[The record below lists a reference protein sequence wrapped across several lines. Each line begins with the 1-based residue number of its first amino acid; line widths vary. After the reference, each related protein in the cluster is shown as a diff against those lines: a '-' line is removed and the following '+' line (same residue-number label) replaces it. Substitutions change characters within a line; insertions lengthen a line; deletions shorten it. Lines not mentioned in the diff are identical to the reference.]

1 MTESESESESESQ
14 SSGAALVPSPAGD
27 PATLEIVRHALGSVA
42 DEMALIIARTAY
54 SATVRDALDY
64 STGILNADG
73 ELVAQG
79 LGIAL
84 HLGSFPSAVGHVA
97 RAYGTSFQ
105 PGDVFILNDPYGWGG
120 IHLPDIYLIK
130 PIFHDG
136 TVRAFAAAVAHQTD
150 VGGLIPS
157 SNSTTTTEIFQEG
170 LRLPGIHL
178 YEAGTVN
185 QAVLDIIAANVRVP
199 HMVLG
204 DIRAQLA
211 AVDAGERGYLEL
223 IARYGADG
231 MAELE
236 EALLTLAER
245 MARREIESFPDG
257 RYHQVAWIDSDSV
270 GPDPIRIEVDVTVAG
285 DSITVD
291 FAGTSRQ
298 VPGGINS
305 PLPFTK
311 SAVYAATRLV
321 LDRSIPNSGGYF
333 RAITVT
339 ADEGTVV
346 NPLFPAACGA
356 RGITGFR
363 VMDAVTGALAQAAP
377 DRVPADGEGGNTI
390 ISMGGDDAVGRPF
403 VYVDMFSGARG
414 AGKGYDGPAGVPHPG
429 SNNANMPIEIAE
441 STYPLHFVR
450 YGIVEDSASPGQ
462 WRGSPALVRE
472 FDYLGPDVEVQ
483 VRSDKRAH
491 LPFGLA
497 GGAPGRPSMTTVEHS
512 GEVTERPVIG
522 PSPLRTG
529 DRFRHE
535 LASGAGWGDPLAR
548 DPAAVLRDV
557 RNGVIGV
564 ARALAD
570 YGVVITA
577 DEQVDGR
584 ATDAE
589 RDRRRVNGGG

>member
-1 MTESESESESESQ
+1 MDDARS
-14 SSGAALVPSPAGD
+14 SPARD

-42 DEMALIIARTAY
+42 DEMALIVARTAY

-64 STGILNADG
+64 STGILNARG

-84 HLGSFPSAVGHVA
+84 HLGSFPSAVGHVIA
-97 RAYGTSFQ
+97 AYGERFQ

-136 TVRAFAAAVAHQTD
+136 QVRAFSAAVAHQTD

-170 LRLPGIHL
+170 LRLPGVHL
-178 YEAGTVN
+178 YEGGRVN
-185 QAVLDIIAANVRVP
+185 QALLDIIAANVRVP

-223 IARYGADG
+223 VGRYGAEPL
-231 MAELE
+231 AELE
-236 EALLTLAER
+236 DALLTLAER

-257 RYHQVAWIDSDSV
+257 VYRQTDWIDGDSV
-270 GPDPIRIEVDVTVAG
+270 GPDPIRIEVAVTVAG
-285 DSITVD
+285 DSIHVD
-291 FAGTSRQ
+291 FAGTARQ
-298 VPGGINS
+298 VQGGINS
-305 PLPFTK
+305 PLPFTR

-333 RAITVT
+333 RAITVE

-346 NPLFPAACGA
+346 NAVFPAACGA

-363 VMDAVTGALAQAAP
+363 VMDAVAGALAQAAP
-377 DRVPADGEGGNTI
+377 DRVPAAGEGGNTI
-390 ISMGGDDAVGRPF
+390 ISLGSDDREGRPF
-403 VYVDMFSGARG
+403 IYVDMFSGARG
-414 AGKGYDGPAGVPHPG
+414 AGKGYDGPSGVPHPG

-441 STYPLHFVR
+441 STYPLRFLR
-450 YGIVEDSASPGQ
+450 YGIVEESASPGQ

-472 FDYLGPDVEVQ
+472 FVYLGAATPVQ

-491 LPFGLA
+491 PPLGLA
-497 GGAPGRPSMTTVEHS
+497 GGAPGRPSMTTVDHA

-522 PSPLRTG
+522 PSDLLTG
-529 DRFRHE
+529 DRFRHD
-535 LASGAGWGDPLAR
+535 LASGGGWGDPLDR
-548 DPAAVLRDV
+548 DPAAVLHDV
-557 RNGVIGV
+557 RNGLIGV
-564 ARALAD
+564 ARAVAD
-570 YGVVITA
+570 YGVVIA
-577 DEQVDGR
+577 NDETVDLVG
-584 ATDAE
+584 TDAE
-589 RDRRRVNGGG
+589 RNRRRAARAAASGQALPEA

>member
-1 MTESESESESESQ
+1 MTESESE

-356 RGITGFR
+356 RGVTGFR

-472 FDYLGPDVEVQ
+472 FDYLGPDVAVQ

>member
-1 MTESESESESESQ
+1 MDG
-14 SSGAALVPSPAGD
+14 SGSSPAHD

-42 DEMALIIARTAY
+42 DEMALIVARTAY

-64 STGILNADG
+64 STGILNARG
-73 ELVAQG
+73 ELIAQG

-84 HLGSFPSAVGHVA
+84 HLGSFPSAVGHVIA
-97 RAYGTSFQ
+97 AYGERFQ

-136 TVRAFAAAVAHQTD
+136 LVRAFSTAVAHQTD

-170 LRLPGIHL
+170 LRLPGVHL
-178 YEAGTVN
+178 YQGGRVN
-185 QAVLDIIAANVRVP
+185 QALLDIIAANVRVP

-223 IARYGADG
+223 VGRYGAG
-231 MAELE
+231 PLAELE
-236 EALLTLAER
+236 DALLTLAER

-257 RYHQVAWIDSDSV
+257 VYRQTDWIDGDSV
-270 GPDPIRIEVDVTVAG
+270 GPDPIRIEVAVTVAG
-285 DSITVD
+285 DSIHVD
-291 FAGTSRQ
+291 FAGTARQ
-298 VPGGINS
+298 VQGGINS
-305 PLPFTK
+305 PLPFTR

-333 RAITVT
+333 RAITVE

-346 NPLFPAACGA
+346 NAVFPAACGA

-363 VMDAVTGALAQAAP
+363 VMDAVAGALAQAAP
-377 DRVPADGEGGNTI
+377 DRVPAAGEGGNTI
-390 ISMGGDDAVGRPF
+390 ISLGGDDRAGRPF
-403 VYVDMFSGARG
+403 IYVDMFSGARG

-441 STYPLHFVR
+441 STYPLRFLR

-472 FDYLGPDVEVQ
+472 FDYLGSATPVQ

-491 LPFGLA
+491 PPLGLA
-497 GGAPGRPSMTTVEHS
+497 GGAPGRPSMTTVDHA

-522 PSPLRTG
+522 PSDLLTG
-529 DRFRHE
+529 DRFRHD
-535 LASGAGWGDPLAR
+535 LASGGGWGDPLDR
-548 DPAAVLRDV
+548 DPAAVLHDV
-557 RNGVIGV
+557 RNGLIGV
-564 ARALAD
+564 ARAVAD
-570 YGVVITA
+570 YGVVIA
-577 DEQVDGR
+577 DDETVDLV

-589 RDRRRVNGGG
+589 RDRRRAARSATPTQPPPEA